1 MKNVHPIRPYVKVRM
16 PSFNFTHDEL
26 NKLVMGFIAGA
37 AQNTFDGPVTVE
49 WEPGEKEAAQK
60 IWNELA
66 CTTCHTGGFTKDD
79 AQAPNLHYAKK
90 RLRAEFMEA
99 WIANPTSFLPY
110 TSMPA
115 FWDDG
120 NGKLITAVEGVLDND
135 PKRQIRAVRKLVQE
149 FGYDTSPTPFP
160 KNE

>member
-1 MKNVHPIRPYVKVRM
+1 
-16 PSFNFTHDEL
+16 
-26 NKLVMGFIAGA
+26 MGFQAHQN
-37 AQNTFDGPVTVE
+37 QNTYEEEVRVV

-66 CTTCHTGGFTKDD
+66 CVTCHTGGFTKDE

-90 RLRAEFMEA
+90 RLRSSWMEA
-99 WIANPTSFLPY
+99 WIAAPQSFLPY

-120 NGKLITAVEGVLDND
+120 SGNLIPAVDGVLDND
-135 PKRQIRAVRKLVQE
+135 PKRQIRAIRKWVQD
-149 FGYDTSPTPFP
+149 FGYDRYPEPSP
-160 KNE
+160 KNQ